1 MQVLIERKDE
11 RWLVSIDKGGGGGG
25 VIGVEFV
32 SPVNAGA
39 VADTIAEAMSR
50 ETGEAVPVVLR

>member
-11 RWLVSIDKGGGGGG
+11 RWLVSTDKGGG
-25 VIGVEFV
+25 VIGIGVEFA